1 MLLAAERR
9 DRGRGMNLKKNM
21 QRPKLMNEKKKKNH
35 EDEGKEFGGF
45 KDSGFPVM

>member
-21 QRPKLMNEKKKKNH
+21 QRPKLMNEKKKKIMRTKVKSS
-35 EDEGKEFGGF
+35 EGSKILAFQ
-45 KDSGFPVM
+45 